1 MKAAKCL
8 VALLTVA
15 ALCIA
20 MSACGAKTE
29 KVVVDID
36 GLTEAQKA
44 IAITTE
50 SYFLRGNRA
59 QYDMNSLVKGLS
71 RRLVKRKYPEDYTSQ
86 NRGYTD
92 CSGFVY
98 DVYWHALGV
107 ELASGSPWTK
117 TYADQ
122 KLYRVLRERPI
133 ANKFSELSED
143 ELEAKRLE
151 FANALQPGDII
162 VQRYKGDESGH
173 AMLYVGNGMYI
184 HSSGSS
190 YDKTNKVEKFEENGT
205 YLYDPIENFYDPT
218 HRRYLF
224 DKATYT
230 ILRPLEGF
238 NGVIPE
244 TTLTRMGVMRG
255 IVAEKLASHTYGQ
268 TVNVGEE
275 ITFTFRFE
283 NASNVKKTLTVTDT
297 VPENTTYV
305 TGAQTVNGDQLAW
318 TVTVPAEGTAEVS
331 YTVKVTGAA
340 GNTVKGNGAVEGIA
354 VECPAITIGNTLT
367 KDQQDTLAAQAKV
380 STDLRGTAWVNAMY
394 TAATGKAAFA
404 DGITE
409 ETLTNTVFVDWISDL
424 MLDREGELFSMV
436 APNLYG
442 GNKVAELIATGD
454 EAIARTRMVEKE
466 YLIIGDVIV
475 TDNAL
480 YVFVGDGL
488 LNTLT
493 AEIVSLDVLGSL
505 LGNSHF
511 AVLRP
516 SLING

>member
-1 MKAAKCL
+1 M
-8 VALLTVA
+8 
-15 ALCIA
+15 
-20 MSACGAKTE
+20 
-29 KVVVDID
+29 
-36 GLTEAQKA
+36 
-44 IAITTE
+44 
-50 SYFLRGNRA
+50 
-59 QYDMNSLVKGLS
+59 
-71 RRLVKRKYPEDYTSQ
+71 
-86 NRGYTD
+86 
-92 CSGFVY
+92 
-98 DVYWHALGV
+98 
-107 ELASGSPWTK
+107 
-117 TYADQ
+117 
-122 KLYRVLRERPI
+122 
-133 ANKFSELSED
+133 
-143 ELEAKRLE
+143 
-151 FANALQPGDII
+151 
-162 VQRYKGDESGH
+162 
-173 AMLYVGNGMYI
+173 
-184 HSSGSS
+184 
-190 YDKTNKVEKFEENGT
+190 EKFEENGT

-238 NGVIPE
+238 NGEIPE

-340 GNTVKGNGAVEGIA
+340 GNTVKGTGAVEGIA

-367 KDQQDTLAAQAKV
+367 KAQQDTLAAQAKV
-380 STDLRGTAWVNAMY
+380 SIDLRGTAWVNAMY

-442 GNKVAELIATGD
+442 GNKVAELIATSD

-493 AEIVSLDVLGSL
+493 AETVSLDVLGSL
-505 LGNSHF
+505 LGNSYF